1 MHDDQWT
8 DGHLVPLIALLRIRP
23 GRASVG
29 DQTFTAIGRRPR
41 DRYGAPDPGRARL
54 ERLL

>member
-54 ERLL
+54 ERLF